1 MKFTYDHSDEKE
13 WEEYEEYIPE
23 LPPVP
28 PVPTMDLPEAEGI
41 QQKRKKLHTVKVHM
55 KMTLLPAGL
64 VSVLGLESQR

>member
-28 PVPTMDLPEAEGI
+28 PVPTMDLPEAEGEI
-41 QQKRKKLHTVKVHM
+41 PEVEITAKDGYSKRGRNSI
-55 KMTLLPAGL
+55 P
-64 VSVLGLESQR
+64 